1 MTDVVMNRSQDDLKF
16 LSWYCADTVPNL
28 SLVILGTYNVRKRIP
43 ECHEYFESLQL
54 NVQLEKGYHA

>member
-1 MTDVVMNRSQDDLKF
+1 MTDVVMNRSQDVLKF

-43 ECHEYFESLQL
+43 ECHEYFESL
-54 NVQLEKGYHA
+54 